1 MDRRLAW
8 MLALFGVL
16 VVAGGILG
24 FAKGSV
30 ASLAS
35 AGPLGLG
42 ILACGLLAVRGAR
55 AVSGAAIALTFLT
68 AAVMAVRLTQT
79 GKLVPGLPVGA
90 LALALC
96 VALVT
101 DRRRRAPGAPRR

>member
-8 MLALFGVL
+8 MVVLFGVL

-42 ILACGLLAVRGAR
+42 IAR
-55 AVSGAAIALTFLT
+55 L
-68 AAVMAVRLTQT
+68 RP
-79 GKLVPGLPVGA
+79 PGGP
-90 LALALC
+90 
-96 VALVT
+96 
-101 DRRRRAPGAPRR
+101 RRARGESARRSR